1 VALDFH
7 ERIWYSFCSWDTC
20 VRRLFTAI
28 IKQLRVNERIIARE
42 VRLVGENSEQLGV
55 MTLAAARELAK
66 KANLDIVEVA
76 PTSVPPVCRL
86 LDYGK
91 FKYEQQKKD
100 QQSKKAQKVTLLR
113 EIRLRP
119 KIGVHDFEFKAR
131 TAKKL
136 LMDGAKVKITLMF
149 RGREITHPDLGWK
162 ILQKMAETLKEA
174 GALERQPLMEGRRMD
189 IILAPITNKPKP
201 KQEVKPAGKAADN
214 KTGVKA
220 AGKVP
225 SAGTSAGN
233 VPAENITAIDAG
245 AGKPGAAKA
254 DVTGAAVVNPAA
266 AVKTIEKETQNA
278 KT

>member
-28 IKQLRVNERIIARE
+28 IKQLRINERIIARE

-100 QQSKKAQKVTLLR
+100 QQSKKAQKVTILR

-131 TAKKL
+131 TAQKL
-136 LMDGAKVKITLMF
+136 LQDGAKVKITLMF

-162 ILQKMAETLKEA
+162 ILQKMAETLKDV

-189 IILAPITNKPKP
+189 IILSPISAKPKP
-201 KQEVKPAGKAADN
+201 KQEQKPAGKAEV
-214 KTGVKA
+214 KTGAKTGGKPEAGSTA
-220 AGKVP
+220 AGSVTT
-225 SAGTSAGN
+225 AGVNTG
-233 VPAENITAIDAG
+233 T
-245 AGKPGAAKA
+245 GKPGTTRADSKA
-254 DVTGAAVVNPAA
+254 GIAAVNPPS